1 MSHFPD
7 TSFLYPLYRTDVHS
21 SKVDAF
27 LAAGHG
33 PLRVSTLLL
42 LELRQSTR
50 LQVRLHSANR
60 SLGFPKA
67 DADRLL
73 QQVQGDLAQAVLE
86 IASVDWAD
94 VHRIAERL
102 SATHTETQ
110 GHRLVDILHVATALH
125 LGASEF
131 LTFDA
136 GQRKLA
142 EAEGMKIPV

>member
-27 LAAGHG
+27 LAAGPG

-60 SLGFPKA
+60 NLGFPKA
-67 DADRLL
+67 DADQLL

-102 SATHTETQ
+102 SATYTETQ
-110 GHRLVDILHVATALH
+110 GHLPPF
-125 LGASEF
+125 LGECQTVTF
-131 LTFDA
+131 LMVNACKDRS
-136 GQRKLA
+136 GRMRQSH
-142 EAEGMKIPV
+142 